1 MTLDRKWAIAVM
13 LAFAAAINYADRAAL
28 SAVFAPLRSDLGL
41 SDVQLGTLGSVFLWS
56 YAACSPLAGFL
67 ADRVSRSRM
76 VVFSLASWSLV
87 CALTGFAQNF
97 GQLIVARILLGVTEC
112 LYLPAATALL
122 ADHHAPRSRGTAMAV
137 HSVGLNLGVVLG
149 GTVAGYLADHF
160 GWRPGFVV
168 LGAAG
173 ILMAG
178 AAAFILRDAPG
189 AALRSRNA
197 APVWMSL
204 RRLAAIPSYLILL
217 AKAMLAGVGVWI
229 FLNWLPLFY
238 RETYSWNLAASGFVG
253 TFMVQVSTTMGIA
266 SGGYWSD
273 RLAMRETRNRMLLQ
287 SLSYLCAAP
296 FLLLFLTTPGFVT
309 ASLSVFVFSVL
320 RGVGQSNENPVLCD
334 VVEPRLRSTAIG
346 FMNLGACFA
355 GGIGVLL
362 AGALKRD
369 FGLAG
374 VFAGISILFVVAGL
388 LLLAG
393 YRYFLARDIR
403 KQEQAAGKLTLA
415 T

>member
-1 MTLDRKWAIAVM
+1 MRVERKWAIAVM

-41 SDVQLGTLGSVFLWS
+41 TDVQLGTLGSVFLWS

-97 GQLIVARILLGVTEC
+97 AQLVLARILLGVTEC

-122 ADHHAPRSRGTAMAV
+122 ADHHAPDSRGTAMAV
-137 HSVGLNLGVVLG
+137 HSVGLNLGVVAG

-168 LGAAG
+168 LGTAG
-173 ILMAG
+173 LLMAAAAAWVLCDASG
-178 AAAFILRDAPG
+178 AAARARR
-189 AALRSRNA
+189 AQ
-197 APVWMSL
+197 PVWSSL
-204 RRLAAIPSYLILL
+204 KRLAGIPSYLILL

-238 RETYSWNLAASGFVG
+238 RETYGWNLAASGFVG

-266 SGGYWSD
+266 AGGYWSD
-273 RLAMRETRNRMLLQ
+273 RLAVRETRNRMLLQ

-296 FLLLFLTTPGFVT
+296 FLLLFLIQPGFAV
-309 ASLSVFVFSVL
+309 ASLSVFLFSML
-320 RGVGQSNENPVLCD
+320 RGTGQANENPVLCD

-369 FGLAG
+369 FGLSG
-374 VFAGISILFVVAGL
+374 VFAGISILFVIAGL

-393 YRYFLARDIR
+393 YHFFLARDVR
-403 KQEQAAGKLTLA
+403 RQEEAAAACK
-415 T
+415 